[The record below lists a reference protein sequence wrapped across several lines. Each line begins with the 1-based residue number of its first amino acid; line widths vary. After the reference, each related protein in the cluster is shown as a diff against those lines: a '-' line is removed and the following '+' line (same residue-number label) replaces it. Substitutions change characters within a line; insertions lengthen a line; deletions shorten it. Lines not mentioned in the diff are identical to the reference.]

1 MTTLVILPALIG
13 GLALG
18 AFLTWPIAHRAGTR
32 AAARDQEEISRI
44 LTGVQIPVV
53 QPAVVPVG
61 WVQWARERREWLQP
75 APRAIATPVRLTPAY
90 RVANTPASYRP
101 KHSLV
106 LAHLRADAYI
116 GRPPLVAELVSA

>member
-44 LTGVQIPVV
+44 LTGVEIPVV
-53 QPAVVPVG
+53 RPAVVPVG

-75 APRAIATPVRLTPAY
+75 APRAITTPVRHASL